1 MSSFNSSN
9 LNDRS
14 ERSAISEQKRKK
26 HLHST
31 FYFHRR
37 SSTMP
42 DFDPKMG
49 HARSASVTP
58 TRSPFL
64 PAFLR
69 QLSKR
74 SPRLFRG
81 GTSPVKQNSGRKNVY
96 SRESPFTKVSRTPM
110 GDISKPVPEEAIIIE
125 NSGTQTPDS
134 IQKQVNNRRS
144 RDANTEEEMDQL
156 IPSTTDTET
165 ASAVGRSNAMENETP
180 SPPIIPSQGAIISR
194 SPMSEQKFVT
204 ANVARQLFFE
214 RNASIDENQE
224 LLVDCTTVATTD
236 ASGKLDLVIENENAK
251 DETPKH
257 QAAENRRIK
266 NLQNRDECGSPSVS
280 FNIKGKTFFG
290 GREAAIPTILPSTT
304 PFERNS
310 RRRSSCME
318 NWSESNK
325 PSESI
330 GLPSSV
336 SSNMI

>member
-1 MSSFNSSN
+1 MSRRSSDFDSSFANNTMSSFNSSN

-14 ERSAISEQKRKK
+14 ERSAISENKRKK

-81 GTSPVKQNSGRKNVY
+81 GTSPVKQDSGRKNVY

-134 IQKQVNNRRS
+134 ISKQVNNRRS

-165 ASAVGRSNAMENETP
+165 ASAVGRSNVMGNETP
-180 SPPIIPSQGAIISR
+180 SPPIIPPQGAIISR

-204 ANVARQLFFE
+204 ANVARQCKCISVIQSHKNFFKIILKSLNLFF
-214 RNASIDENQE
+214 
-224 LLVDCTTVATTD
+224 L
-236 ASGKLDLVIENENAK
+236 
-251 DETPKH
+251 TPY
-257 QAAENRRIK
+257 
-266 NLQNRDECGSPSVS
+266 
-280 FNIKGKTFFG
+280 
-290 GREAAIPTILPSTT
+290 
-304 PFERNS
+304 
-310 RRRSSCME
+310 
-318 NWSESNK
+318 
-325 PSESI
+325 
-330 GLPSSV
+330 
-336 SSNMI
+336 